1 MVVRGPTL
9 TPAPI
14 RTWPI
19 FMTRSSN
26 RWVCGPDQAC
36 STASPMATQS
46 YSVTSVVSMNRLVTA
61 SLFQTKGVHIG
72 SARGRCAD
80 QRPFEQHQE
89 QEGADAVQ
97 HAGQHQLVEAATK
110 PCLTAIGITF
120 ITVR

>member
-36 STASPMATQS
+36 STASSPMATQS
-46 YSVTSVVSMNRLVTA
+46 YSVTSVVSMKTRLPMRAPMQRSASGSQGVARRKLKKFGTAMDSYRLVTA

-72 SARGRCAD
+72 SARGR
-80 QRPFEQHQE
+80 
-89 QEGADAVQ
+89 
-97 HAGQHQLVEAATK
+97 
-110 PCLTAIGITF
+110 
-120 ITVR
+120 